1 MHFLFS
7 FFQVFHKDIAFHW
20 PSLAMANGKERDST
34 AIGISTERRAC
45 QKHDTKRS
53 DWHGTGRLEPVRA
66 HQSNL
71 STTRSI
77 KTDKLLISTHISFKR
92 AKFVKENLSDLNKVT
107 PRVLVGT
114 PFVEIIR
121 YAREQSIDLI
131 VMGTHG
137 HSALAAML
145 LGTVAEKVVR
155 KAPCPVLTV
164 RDPRHKF
171 EAP

>member
-1 MHFLFS
+1 MLNLSKILYPTDFS
-7 FFQVFHKDIAFHW
+7 EY
-20 PSLAMANGKERDST
+20 SLAALPY
-34 AIGISTERRAC
+34 AIGLSQQNNAELYCLHVVEMPHEEYLTGDYMVPLNVPHVPEDKIIRTA
-45 QKHDTKRS
+45 RS
-53 DWHGTGRLEPVRA
+53 RLE
-66 HQSNL
+66 
-71 STTRSI
+71 
-77 KTDKLLISTHISFKR
+77 
-92 AKFVKENLSDLNKVT
+92 KFVKENLSDLNKVT

-121 YAREQSIDLI
+121 YARDQSIDLI
-131 VMGTHG
+131 VIGTHG